1 MPLHGIDVSGWQP
14 ENITSI
20 VKDYDFAIIKASGAT
35 NYTSAKRIKQAQG
48 AIDAKK
54 PIGFYHFALENEQDK
69 GPEAEA
75 AHFIESIKQFLKHK
89 PLLVLDFE
97 GRAAANL
104 PFEWAV
110 KWLNYVYKHTGVRP
124 LFYTFESVATSA
136 GAKLVKD
143 AGYPLWV
150 ASFGNGSRTSYAAAP
165 KPPATAWGA
174 SPTIFQFTETG
185 KLPGYEA
192 SSEFT
197 GKLDLNVFYG
207 ERSDWDK
214 LVGQRVEPAPSPKPP
229 VTTPPKRKTG
239 QELAAEVL
247 AGKWGN
253 GEDRTRR
260 LREAGYNAEV
270 VQNEVNLVLTRRNVT
285 KLAQEVI
292 DRKWGDGEDRVK
304 RLKAEG
310 WDPQTVQN
318 EVNRLLKVASAKSVS
333 QLADEVIGG
342 KWGVDPDR
350 TRKLKAAGHNATAV
364 QAEVN
369 RKLKR

>member
-1 MPLHGIDVSGWQP
+1 MTLHGIDVSGWQP
-14 ENITSI
+14 ENITTI
-20 VKDYDFAIIKASGAT
+20 VQDYDFAIIKASGAT
-35 NYTSAKRIKQAQG
+35 NYTSAKAPKQAQG
-48 AIDAKK
+48 ALDSGKR
-54 PIGFYHFALENEQDK
+54 IGFYHFALEKEADK

-75 AHFIESIKQFLKHK
+75 EHFLKAVKPFLQHK

-97 GRAAANL
+97 GQAAEKL

-110 KWLNYVYKHTGVRP
+110 KWLNYVYKHSGIRP
-124 LFYTFESVATSA
+124 LFYTFESVATRA
-136 GAKLVKD
+136 GTKLIKD

-165 KPPATAWGA
+165 KPPATTWGA

-185 KLPGYEA
+185 RLKGYDA
-192 SSEFT
+192 NI
-197 GKLDLNVFYG
+197 DLNVFYG
-207 ERSDWDK
+207 QLSDWDK
-214 LVGQRVEPAPSPKPP
+214 LVGKTSTTPTPAPKPP

-239 QELAAEVL
+239 QQLAQEVL
-247 AGKWGN
+247 DGKWGN
-253 GEDRTRR
+253 GNDRIQN
-260 LREAGYNAEV
+260 LRKEGYNAEA

-285 KLAQEVI
+285 KLAREVI

-304 RLKAEG
+304 RLKAAG

-318 EVNRLLKVASAKSVS
+318 EVNRLLNTAPVKSVA
-333 QLADEVIGG
+333 QLADEVIAG